1 MKPTYEELQAQVNHL
16 KTHLNE
22 IIMVAQRCDSWES
35 FPQEP
40 LDVAAAALEATP
52 AACLAQVKA
61 EAIQG
66 FANDVCGNCASGF
79 QVQLSGEADRYVK
92 RILQGGKE

>member
-40 LDVAAAALEATP
+40 LDVAAAAIEATP

-61 EAIQG
+61 DAVNKAAKYLVFAIDNSGKAVDALHEYAERIRQG
-66 FANDVCGNCASGF
+66 V
-79 QVQLSGEADRYVK
+79 V
-92 RILQGGKE
+92 